1 MPEDDYSSS
10 PAPSTPNRRDS
21 NIFSF
26 GASNN
31 PTTTPAGPPP
41 PSSAGSFTPAGG
53 PPTSFGSS
61 MFSNNTPSKPL
72 NFNQHSPSPLKFGN
86 PASPPS
92 GDYTQ
97 SMSGFQTSHLGSK
110 YKPTPRRGGFG
121 PPSID
126 DEEDDDEEEEGA
138 EYEEDAEGS
147 ADGYGEEETMADQD
161 DLYEEDEEGMEM
173 DEGPEYDQ
181 QSVSEQESNQ
191 GDFGRSMLSL
201 KDSMARSNPK
211 PPKDMVYKLAA
222 RELYTQIEPP
232 DVTESDDLVL
242 GTEDIIAKLYKEAG
256 KESSDD
262 EHVVQALATIP
273 EEFVKLWNGYQKQTA
288 IYELQEYT
296 ARIGPGPKTSGF
308 TKADFLADLTLHI
321 YHPQIDGRTYV
332 RKLKPLPQT
341 MLEWLNK
348 HHNPYPSQFEEIQT
362 HRPSP
367 ANHSLFWDVVFN
379 NLLRG
384 KIGSVVN
391 ILRNGGWRHA
401 RGGSDEVRSQ
411 NSQVGYTGAALTN
424 VEKVISAATE
434 ILSQCPAY
442 QGDWDTRN
450 GDWTLFRIK
459 ASQALDDLKRFAE
472 GKDYDQAENLRSSNF
487 GSTFPKTDTY
497 SRTAKK
503 AQSLVPWFVYQR
515 LISLYNF
522 IMGDRDEILSNSQD
536 WCEATF
542 GLLVWWDEGREDRQI
557 ALGKSRNEYRAA
569 SRSSDAEGYLLKLR
583 KSFETATAEVTGLHV
598 NTSDSIEV
606 GLASLL
612 EGDNESVIGF
622 LRAWSGPVSSAVAE
636 IGSLGG
642 WVPLSEPQNLMNM
655 SLDEQDLMVLGLD
668 ASPSKSDSIKDET
681 LIAYSKALSHRG
693 VLKSGSGQ
701 NNPRTIE
708 GWELSIAVLGRLDS
722 ATRSEE
728 MVGEFLR
735 GFKLDSS
742 ETVDKLWKL
751 LNDIDM
757 STQAENT
764 AEVS

>member
-1 MPEDDYSSS
+1 MPDDDYSSS
-10 PAPSTPNRRDS
+10 PAPSTPNRKES

-41 PSSAGSFTPAGG
+41 SSAGSFTPAGP

-72 NFNQHSPSPLKFGN
+72 NFNQESPSPLKFGN
-86 PASPPS
+86 PASSPS
-92 GDYTQ
+92 RDYTQ
-97 SMSGFQTSHLGSK
+97 STSGFQNSHLGSK

-121 PPSID
+121 PPSVD
-126 DEEDDDEEEEGA
+126 EEEDEEDEDERA
-138 EYEEDAEGS
+138 EYAEDGDES
-147 ADGYGEEETMADQD
+147 ADGYEEEETMADQE
-161 DLYEEDEEGMEM
+161 YEDEEEMEM
-173 DEGPEYDQ
+173 DEEPEYDQ
-181 QSVSEQESNQ
+181 QSVSEQASNH

-201 KDSMARSNPK
+201 KDSMARSSSK
-211 PPKDMVYKLAA
+211 RPKDMVYGLAA

-242 GTEDIIAKLYKEAG
+242 GTEDIITKLYKEAIG
-256 KESSDD
+256 EGSDD
-262 EHVVQALATIP
+262 EQVVQALASIP
-273 EEFVKLWNGYQKQTA
+273 EEFVRLWNRYQKQTA

-296 ARIGPGPKTSGF
+296 ARIGPGPRTSGF

-321 YHPQIDGRTYV
+321 YHPQFDTKSYV

-384 KIGSVVN
+384 KIESVVN
-391 ILRNGGWRHA
+391 IMRNGGWRHA
-401 RGGSDEVRSQ
+401 RGGSDEARSQ
-411 NSQVGYTGAALTN
+411 NGQVGYTGAALTN
-424 VEKVISAATE
+424 VEKVISAATDV
-434 ILSQCPAY
+434 LSQCPAY
-442 QGDWDTRN
+442 QGDWDTRS

-472 GKDYDQAENLRSSNF
+472 GKDYDHAESLRSGNF
-487 GSTFPKTDTY
+487 GSTVPKTDTY

-522 IMGDRDEILSNSQD
+522 MMGDKDEILSNSQD

-542 GLLVWWDEGREDRQI
+542 GLLVWWDEGRDDRQV
-557 ALGKSRNEYRAA
+557 ALGKSRNDYRAA
-569 SRSSDAEGYLLKLR
+569 SRSSDAEGYLHKMR

-598 NTSDSIEV
+598 NTSDPVEV

-612 EGDNESVIGF
+612 EGDSESVIGF
-622 LRAWSGPVSSAVAE
+622 LRAWSGPISSAVAE

-642 WVPLSEPQNLMNM
+642 WLPLSEPQNLMNM

-668 ASPSKSDSIKDET
+668 ASPSKSDSVKDKT
-681 LIAYSKALSHRG
+681 LVAYSKALSHRG
-693 VLKSGSGQ
+693 VLKSGNSA
-701 NNPRTIE
+701 TIE

-722 ATRSEE
+722 AARSEE

-742 ETVDKLWKL
+742 GTVDKLWKL
-751 LNDIDM
+751 LNDIGM
-757 STQAENT
+757 SNQAENT
-764 AEVS
+764 AEVSLLSIS